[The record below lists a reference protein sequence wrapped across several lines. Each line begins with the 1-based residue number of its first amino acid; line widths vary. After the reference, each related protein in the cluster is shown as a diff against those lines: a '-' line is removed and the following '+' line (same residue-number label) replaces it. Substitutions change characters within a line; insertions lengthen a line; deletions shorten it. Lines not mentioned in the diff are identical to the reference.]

1 VLSTKTQCNLSNAE
15 KYFKEHLRLGDYY
28 SQQNVVFGEWVG
40 IGAIQLGLTGR
51 VTADQFLKLCH
62 NQNPQTDELLTQ
74 RLKTTRWDSDKS
86 ANVANRRVFYD
97 FTFSPPK
104 SVSIQALIADDKRL
118 LESHSRAVR
127 IAVNELQL
135 FAGTRIRQANI
146 TSERL
151 TGNVVCATF
160 RHDTSRALDP
170 HLHTH
175 CVMFN
180 ATLDATENRWKALS
194 NYEMLLARKFA
205 ENVYYHEFA
214 RDLRQFGYEIENK
227 PRGDFEIKGVSRELL
242 SRFSKRHNE
251 IDASIEKL
259 LKEKPELAKGNLK
272 ELRSQIAQAERSRKI
287 EGIALPELQYL
298 WDSQLTREEKQS
310 LCALTTRPKPATQI
324 VAVTAQSAVQWAE
337 EHLFDRRSVVRENEV
352 WSAALERGRGS
363 ELTTD
368 DIKAAGRKRDYIR
381 NEHAPSKITTR
392 EILSCEWEIVCLA
405 RDGRGKFTEFNP
417 RYNIAADLMPDQR
430 AAADM
435 ILGSRDFVTLFCGGA
450 GTGKSH
456 TLREIGNG
464 LKAAGHVSYVIAP
477 QRQQALDLKK
487 SFADTRTVSEF
498 LAKRQMIPG
507 AVVIVDEA
515 GQIGGKQMHELLSF
529 VQANDGRVILSGD
542 TRQHGAVEAS
552 DALRAIE
559 RYAGMEAA
567 RLTKIRRQNPKAGET
582 KSERKRIKQYR
593 AAVRKAQSGQY
604 AESFDR
610 LDKLGAIVECR
621 TIDEQREQ
629 LVADYLTLA
638 ERKKSTVIVS
648 QTWGEIRE
656 INERI
661 RIGLRS
667 AGLIDKAD
675 STVTAHE
682 RLDLTDAQKRDQR
695 FYPANAVI
703 VFNRET
709 KNFAKG
715 DVGKLWKATSTHL
728 LIETENKIQR
738 VPFKLLDRLSV
749 CQPVEMTLTKGDQLQ
764 LKANALSV
772 DGKELINGELVTVS
786 GVNRQGQIQLKDGRV
801 LPEYYREFVRGY
813 AITSYGSQGKTV
825 EHVLFSDSSVK
836 AATNNQQWLVT
847 ISRGTR
853 AVKIFTQDKAQ
864 LRENVGRLGDRELAI
879 EFANQ
884 DSALLRRLLPPIQKY
899 INRLIQSRR
908 SETAQQPIEKI
919 DLWKHKQTPR
929 QTMTIPPQRTRGPRI

>member
-1 VLSTKTQCNLSNAE
+1 MDVLSTKTQCNLSNAE
-15 KYFKEHLRLGDYY
+15 KYFKEHLQLGDYY
-28 SQQNVVFGEWVG
+28 SQENIVSGEWTG
-40 IGAIQLGLTGR
+40 SGAQRLGLTGR
-51 VTADQFLKLCH
+51 VTADQFVKLCH
-62 NQNPQTDELLTQ
+62 NQHPQTGELLTQ
-74 RLKTTRWDSDKS
+74 RMKTTRWDSDKM
-86 ANVANRRVFYD
+86 AEVANRRIFYD

-104 SVSIQALIADDKRL
+104 SVSIQALIANDQRL

-127 IAVNELQL
+127 SAIHELQH
-135 FAGTRIRQANI
+135 FAATQVHRGLNK
-146 TSERL
+146 SERL
-151 TGNVVCATF
+151 TGNVVCAMF

-180 ATLDATENRWKALS
+180 ATFDATENRWKALS
-194 NYEMLLARKFA
+194 NYEMLQARKFA

-214 RDLRQFGYEIENK
+214 RDLRRSGYEIENK
-227 PRGDFEIKGVSRELL
+227 PRGDFEIKGVSHELQ

-251 IDASIEKL
+251 IDASIERL

-287 EGIALPELQYL
+287 EGIALPELQRL
-298 WDSQLTREEKQS
+298 WDSQLTGEERQS
-310 LCALTTRPKPATQI
+310 LQKLAHQSE
-324 VAVTAQSAVQWAE
+324 AVMQSPSVMAQAAIQWAE

-363 ELTTD
+363 DMTTE
-368 DIKAAGRKRDYIR
+368 DIKAAGRERDYIR

-392 EILSCEWEIVCLA
+392 EILCCEWEIVCLA
-405 RDGRGKFTEFNP
+405 REGRGKFAEFNP
-417 RYNIAADLMPDQR
+417 LHNISAELMPDQR
-430 AAADM
+430 AAAEM

-487 SFADTRTVSEF
+487 SFTDTQTVSEF
-498 LAKRQMIPG
+498 LARWRMMPG
-507 AVVIVDEA
+507 SVVIVDEA
-515 GQIGGKQMHELLSF
+515 GQIGGKQMHELLNF

-559 RYAGMEAA
+559 RYAGLEAA

-610 LDKLGAIVECR
+610 LDRLGAIVECQ
-621 TIDEQREQ
+621 TLDEQRER

-638 ERKKSTVIVS
+638 EKKKSTVIVS
-648 QTWGEIRE
+648 QTWGEIHE

-661 RIGLRS
+661 RIGMRR

-675 STVTAHE
+675 VTVTAHE

-703 VFNRET
+703 VFNRKT
-709 KNFAKG
+709 KDFAKG
-715 DVGKLWKATSTHL
+715 ESGTLLKATPTHL
-728 LIETENKIQR
+728 LVQTESKVQR
-738 VPFKLLDRLSV
+738 IPFKLLNRLTV
-749 CQPVEMTLTKGDQLQ
+749 CQPVEMTLAKGDQLQ
-764 LKANALSV
+764 LKANAPSL
-772 DGKELINGELVTVS
+772 DGKELINGELVTVA
-786 GVNRQGQIQLKDGRV
+786 GVNQKGQIQLKDGRV
-801 LPEYYREFVRGY
+801 LPEKYREFVRGY

-879 EFANQ
+879 EFAKQ
-884 DSALLRRLLPPIQKY
+884 DSAQKRHLPPPVRKY
-899 INRLIQSRR
+899 ISGLIQSRR
-908 SETAQQPIEKI
+908 SESAQIPIEKV
-919 DLWKHKQTPR
+919 DLWNPKLAPQ
-929 QTMTIPPQRTRGPRI
+929 MTPQRTHRPRI

>member
-1 VLSTKTQCNLSNAE
+1 MLSTKTQCNLNNAE
-15 KYFKEHLRLGDYY
+15 KYFKEHLQLGDYY
-28 SQQNVVFGEWVG
+28 SQENVVSGEWAG
-40 IGAIQLGLTGR
+40 IGAERLGLTGR
-51 VTADQFLKLCH
+51 VKEDQFLKLCH
-62 NQNPQTDELLTQ
+62 NQNPQTGELLTQ
-74 RLKTTRWDSDKS
+74 RMKTTRWDSDKM
-86 ANVANRRVFYD
+86 AEVANRRIFYD

-127 IAVNELQL
+127 IAVNELQH
-135 FAGTRIRQANI
+135 FAGTQVHRGLNK
-146 TSERL
+146 SERL
-151 TGNVVCATF
+151 TGNVICATF

-180 ATLDATENRWKALS
+180 ATFDEAENRWKALS
-194 NYEMLLARKFA
+194 NYEMLQTRKFA
-205 ENVYYHEFA
+205 ENVYYHELA

-227 PRGDFEIKGVSRELL
+227 PRGDFEIAGVSPELR

-251 IDASIEKL
+251 IDASIEKM

-287 EGIALPELQYL
+287 SGIALPELQRL
-298 WDSQLTREEKQS
+298 WDSQLTGEERKSARALARQPKAAIQS
-310 LCALTTRPKPATQI
+310 PS
-324 VAVTAQSAVQWAE
+324 VTAQAAIQWAE
-337 EHLFDRRSVVRENEV
+337 EHLFDRRSVVREYEV

-363 ELTTD
+363 ALETE
-368 DIKAAGRKRDYIR
+368 DIKTAARERDYIR

-405 RDGRGKFTEFNP
+405 RDGRGKFAEFNP
-417 RYNIAADLMPDQR
+417 LHKIAPELMPDQR
-430 AAADM
+430 AAAEL
-435 ILGSRDFVTLFCGGA
+435 ILESRDFVTLFCGGA

-464 LKAAGHVSYVIAP
+464 LKSAGHTSYVIAP
-477 QRQQALDLKK
+477 QRQQVLDLKK
-487 SFADTRTVSEF
+487 SFDDAQTVSEF
-498 LAKRQMIPG
+498 LARRRMMPG
-507 AVVIVDEA
+507 SVVIVDEA
-515 GQIGGKQMHELLSF
+515 GQIGGKQMRELLSF
-529 VQANDGRVILSGD
+529 VQANGGRVILSGD

-559 RYAGMEAA
+559 RYAGLEAA

-610 LDKLGAIVECR
+610 LDKLGSIVECR
-621 TIDEQREQ
+621 TIDEQRER
-629 LVADYLTLA
+629 LVTDYLTLA
-638 ERKKSTVIVS
+638 EKKKSTVIVS
-648 QTWGEIRE
+648 QTWGEIHE

-661 RIGLRS
+661 RIGLRR

-682 RLDLTDAQKRDQR
+682 RLDLTDAQKRDKR

-709 KNFAKG
+709 KDFAKG
-715 DVGKLWKATSTHL
+715 EVGTLLKATPTHL
-728 LIETENKIQR
+728 LVQTESKIQR
-738 VPFKLLDRLSV
+738 VPFKLLNRLTV
-749 CQPVEMTLTKGDQLQ
+749 CQPVEMTLAKGDQLQ
-764 LKANALSV
+764 LKANAPSL
-772 DGKELINGELVTVS
+772 DGKELINGELVTVA
-786 GVNRQGQIQLKDGRV
+786 GVNRKGQIQLKDGRV
-801 LPEYYREFVRGY
+801 LPENYREFVRGY

-825 EHVLFSDSSVK
+825 KHVLFSDSSVK

-879 EFANQ
+879 EFASQ
-884 DSALLRRLLPPIQKY
+884 DSAQVRRVPPPVRKY
-899 INRLIQSRR
+899 INGLIQSRR
-908 SETAQQPIEKI
+908 SESAQIPIEKI
-919 DLWKHKQTPR
+919 DLWNPKLAPQ
-929 QTMTIPPQRTRGPRI
+929 MTPQRMHRPRI

>member
-1 VLSTKTQCNLSNAE
+1 MDVLSTKTQCNLNNAE
-15 KYFKEHLRLGDYY
+15 KYFKEHLQLGDYY
-28 SQQNVVFGEWVG
+28 SQENIVSGEWAG
-40 IGAIQLGLTGR
+40 IGAETLGLTGR
-51 VTADQFLKLCH
+51 VKEDQFLKLCH
-62 NQNPQTDELLTQ
+62 NQDPSTGELLTQ
-74 RLKTTRWDSDKS
+74 RMKTTRWDSDKM
-86 ANVANRRVFYD
+86 AEVANRRVFYD

-118 LESHSRAVR
+118 LDAHSRAVR
-127 IAVNELQL
+127 IAVNELQH
-135 FAGTRIRQANI
+135 FAGTQVHRGMDK
-146 TSERL
+146 SERL
-151 TGNVVCATF
+151 TGNVVCAMF

-180 ATLDATENRWKALS
+180 ATFDAAENRWKALS
-194 NYEMLLARKFA
+194 NYEMLQARKFV

-214 RDLRQFGYEIENK
+214 RELRSFGYEIENK
-227 PRGDFEIKGVSRELL
+227 PRGDFEIKRVSSELQ

-251 IDASIEKL
+251 IDASIERL

-287 EGIALPELQYL
+287 SGIALPELQHL
-298 WDSQLTREEKQS
+298 WDSQLTGEERQS
-310 LCALTTRPKPATQI
+310 LRKLAHQSKAAIQSPSL
-324 VAVTAQSAVQWAE
+324 TAQTAIQWAE
-337 EHLFDRRSVVRENEV
+337 EHLFDRHSVVHEHEV
-352 WSAALERGRGS
+352 WSAALERARGA
-363 ELTTD
+363 ELSVQ
-368 DIKAAGRKRDYIR
+368 DIKTAGQERDYIR

-392 EILSCEWEIVCLA
+392 EILSCEWEIVCLT
-405 RDGRGKFTEFNP
+405 RDGRGKFAEFNP
-417 RYNIAADLMPDQR
+417 RHKIAAELMPDQR
-430 AAADM
+430 AAAEM
-435 ILGSRDFVTLFCGGA
+435 ILASRDFVTLFCGGA

-464 LKAAGHVSYVIAP
+464 LKAAGHNSYIIAP

-487 SFADTRTVSEF
+487 SFADTHTVSEF
-498 LAKRQMIPG
+498 LAKRRMMPG
-507 AVVIVDEA
+507 SVVIVDEA

-529 VQANDGRVILSGD
+529 VKVNDGRVILSGD

-559 RYAGMEAA
+559 RYAGLEAA
-567 RLTKIRRQNPKAGET
+567 RLTKIQRQNPKAGET

-621 TIDEQREQ
+621 TIDEQRER

-638 ERKKSTVIVS
+638 KKKKSTVIVS
-648 QTWGEIRE
+648 QTWGEIHE

-661 RIGLRS
+661 RIGLRR

-675 STVTAHE
+675 STVTAHR
-682 RLDLTDAQKRDQR
+682 RLDLTDAQKRDKR
-695 FYPANAVI
+695 FYPDNAVI
-703 VFNRET
+703 VFNRKT
-709 KNFAKG
+709 KDFVRG
-715 DVGKLWKATSTHL
+715 EVGKLLVATPTHL
-728 LIETENKIQR
+728 LVKAENRVQK
-738 VPFKLLDRLSV
+738 VPFNLLNRLTV
-749 CQPVEMTLTKGDQLQ
+749 CQPIEMTLAKGDQLQ
-764 LKANALSV
+764 LKANAPSL
-772 DGKELINGELVTVS
+772 DGKELINGELVTVKA
-786 GVNRQGQIQLKDGRV
+786 VNPNGRIELKDGRV
-801 LPEYYREFVRGY
+801 LPEKYREFVRGY

-864 LRENVGRLGDRELAI
+864 LRENVSRLGDRELAI
-879 EFANQ
+879 EFAKQ
-884 DSALLRRLLPPIQKY
+884 DSAQARRVPPPIRKY
-899 INRLIQSRR
+899 IAGLIQSRR
-908 SETAQQPIEKI
+908 SETVQQKIENI
-919 DLWKHKQTPR
+919 DLWKHKQIPR
-929 QTMTIPPQRTRGPRI
+929 MTPQRTRGQRI

>member
-1 VLSTKTQCNLSNAE
+1 MDVLSTKTQCNLNNAE
-15 KYFKEHLRLGDYY
+15 KYFKEHLQLGDYY
-28 SQQNVVFGEWVG
+28 SQENIVSGEWAG
-40 IGAIQLGLTGR
+40 IGAEQLGLVGR
-51 VTADQFLKLCH
+51 VKQDQFLKLCH
-62 NQNPQTDELLTQ
+62 NQNPQTGELLTQ
-74 RLKTTRWDSDKS
+74 RMKTTRWDSDKM
-86 ANVANRRVFYD
+86 AEVANRRVFYD

-118 LESHSRAVR
+118 LEAHSRAVR
-127 IAVNELQL
+127 IAVNELQH
-135 FAGTRIRQANI
+135 FAGTRIHKGLNI
-146 TSERL
+146 SERL

-180 ATLDATENRWKALS
+180 ATFDATEQRWKALS
-194 NYEMLLARKFA
+194 NYEMLQARKFA

-227 PRGDFEIKGVSRELL
+227 PRGDFEIKGISHELQ

-251 IDASIEKL
+251 IDASIEKM

-287 EGIALPELQYL
+287 EGIALPELQRL
-298 WDSQLTREEKQS
+298 WDSQLTSEERQS
-310 LCALTTRPKPATQI
+310 LRKLARQSKTAFQSPS
-324 VAVTAQSAVQWAE
+324 VTAQAAVQWAE
-337 EHLFDRRSVVRENEV
+337 EHLFDRRSVVREQEV

-368 DIKAAGRKRDYIR
+368 DIKGAGRERDYIR

-392 EILSCEWEIVCLA
+392 ESLSCEWEIVCLA
-405 RDGRGKFTEFNP
+405 RDGRGKFAEFNP
-417 RYNIAADLMPDQR
+417 FHNISAGLMPDQR
-430 AAADM
+430 AAAEL

-464 LKAAGHVSYVIAP
+464 LKAASHTSYVIAP

-487 SFADTRTVSEF
+487 SFADTQTVSEF
-498 LAKRQMIPG
+498 LAKRRIISG

-529 VQANDGRVILSGD
+529 VQANGGRVILSGD

-559 RYAGMEAA
+559 RYAGLEAA

-604 AESFDR
+604 DESFDR

-621 TIDEQREQ
+621 TTDEQRER
-629 LVADYLTLA
+629 LVSDYLTLA
-638 ERKKSTVIVS
+638 EKKKSTVIVS
-648 QTWGEIRE
+648 QTWGEIHE

-682 RLDLTDAQKRDQR
+682 RLDLTDAQKRDKR

-709 KNFAKG
+709 KDFAKG
-715 DVGKLWKATSTHL
+715 EVATLLKATPTHL
-728 LIETENKIQR
+728 LVQTERKIQR
-738 VPFKLLDRLSV
+738 VPFKLLNRLTV
-749 CQPVEMTLTKGDQLQ
+749 CQPVEMTLAKGDQLQ
-764 LKANALSV
+764 LKANAPSL
-772 DGKELINGELVTVS
+772 DGKELINGELVTVA
-786 GVNRQGQIQLKDGRV
+786 GVNRKGQIQLKDGRV
-801 LPEYYREFVRGY
+801 LPENYREFVRGY

-879 EFANQ
+879 EFAQQ
-884 DSALLRRLLPPIQKY
+884 DSAQLRRVPPPVRKY
-899 INRLIQSRR
+899 IAGLIQSRR
-908 SETAQQPIEKI
+908 SETPQQQIIKI
-919 DLWKHKQTPR
+919 DLWKSPTTR
-929 QTMTIPPQRTRGPRI
+929 LTQRTRAQRI